1 VRLAHYLPEH
11 APVWDRIVTEH
22 RLNAPALSQMLGE
35 SHHYADFCFGAHAR
49 QAPPPVIVSTIK
61 LRQAGFADCIDT
73 ERMFRDWIS
82 ILQSQRILPKGRAN

>member
-1 VRLAHYLPEH
+1 
-11 APVWDRIVTEH
+11 
-22 RLNAPALSQMLGE
+22 MLGE
-35 SHHYADFCFGAHAR
+35 SHHYADFCFGVHAR

-82 ILQSQRILPKGRAN
+82 ILQAQKILPKVRAS